1 MPDALALAQWCRAT
15 LESFK
20 APRHWWLW
28 QGPWPLT
35 ASGKTDHAAIARAL
49 LERTQEQEQGGAVP
63 RYLQPWP

>member
-1 MPDALALAQWCRAT
+1 MPQALALAQWCRAT

-35 ASGKTDHAAIARAL
+35 ASGKTDHAAIAQAL
-49 LERTQEQEQGGAVP
+49 ADPGAHP
-63 RYLQPWP
+63 LRPWP